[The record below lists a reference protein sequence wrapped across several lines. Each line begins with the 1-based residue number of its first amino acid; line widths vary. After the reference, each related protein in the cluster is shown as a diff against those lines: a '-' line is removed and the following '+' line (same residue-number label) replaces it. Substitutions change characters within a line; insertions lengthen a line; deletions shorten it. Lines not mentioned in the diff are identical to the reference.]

1 MNDAENQKSNNK
13 RHAVI
18 KHPAHFVPCIYVSLL
33 LDATMSLPLELSL
46 TPSLQS
52 ALAAAE
58 APAWAS
64 EAAAQARYVD
74 AHFAGLLAPREVQRM
89 RVALRRLLAQAPLV
103 RASSSATAGVATSS
117 SAPPAAASDDA
128 AVAAPAPVGVDSSV
142 ATTTPPGGVTRAAF
156 DAAIAAFDAELT
168 TLIDANDA
176 VLNRISDARRASSQ

>member
-1 MNDAENQKSNNK
+1 
-13 RHAVI
+13 
-18 KHPAHFVPCIYVSLL
+18 
-33 LDATMSLPLELSL
+33 
-46 TPSLQS
+46 
-52 ALAAAE
+52 
-58 APAWAS
+58 
-64 EAAAQARYVD
+64 
-74 AHFAGLLAPREVQRM
+74 M

-103 RASSSATAGVATSS
+103 RSSSSATATATASVATSS

-128 AVAAPAPVGVDSSV
+128 AVAAPVGVDSSV